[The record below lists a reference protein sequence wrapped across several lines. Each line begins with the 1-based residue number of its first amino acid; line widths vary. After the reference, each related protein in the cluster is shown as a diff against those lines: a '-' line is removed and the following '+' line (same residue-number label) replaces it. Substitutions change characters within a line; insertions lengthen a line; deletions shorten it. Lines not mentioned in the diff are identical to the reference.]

1 MKKYQIIFAL
11 VVWLFFLLSFY
22 LETASSQKNSKVYL
36 EDLNR
41 SVTNF
46 QELLFIPSEKIYA
59 NDFKL
64 WDMKI
69 SKLLEDRGN
78 KRLKEDEKKLKSK
91 EVNKTKE
98 QNIKVKYRTI
108 CVEKKCWELMG
119 IMSINGV
126 KTLTLLTKEK
136 KTKLQIFKVGEELLP
151 KILIKDIKG
160 ESMILLNKEKNREIV
175 LKLFDVDISQ
185 YTPKII
191 KEKNE

>member
-1 MKKYQIIFAL
+1 MKKYQTVFIL
-11 VVWLFFLLSFY
+11 SVWLFFLLSFY
-22 LETASSQKNSKVYL
+22 LKTEPSQKNSKVYL

-41 SVTNF
+41 SVINF
-46 QELLFIPSEKIYA
+46 KEFLFIPTKKIYA

-69 SKLLEDRGN
+69 SKLLKEREA
-78 KRLKEDEKKLKSK
+78 KHLKKDEKKLKNR
-91 EVNKTKE
+91 EVDKSKE
-98 QNIKVKYRTI
+98 QNLNVKYRTI
-108 CVEKKCWELMG
+108 CVEKKCWQLMG

-126 KTLTLLTKEK
+126 KTLTLLSKEK
-136 KTKLQIFKVGEELLP
+136 KRKLQIFKVGEELLP

-175 LKLFDVDISQ
+175 LKLFDVNMSQ
-185 YTPKII
+185 YLPKII

>member
-22 LETASSQKNSKVYL
+22 LETTSSQKNSKVYL

-46 QELLFIPSEKIYA
+46 QELLFIPSEQIYA

-64 WDMKI
+64 WEMKI
-69 SKLLEDRGN
+69 SKLLEDRGS
-78 KRLKEDEKKLKSK
+78 KRLKEEEKKIKSTK
-91 EVNKTKE
+91 VNKTKE
-98 QNIKVKYRTI
+98 QNIDIKSRTI

-119 IMSINGV
+119 IMSINGI

-175 LKLFDVDISQ
+175 LKLFEVDVSQ
-185 YTPKII
+185 YLPKII

>member
-1 MKKYQIIFAL
+1 MKKYQTIFTL

-22 LETASSQKNSKVYL
+22 LETASSQKNSKIYL

-46 QELLFIPSEKIYA
+46 QELLFIPAEKIHA

-69 SKLLEDRGN
+69 SKLLEEREN
-78 KRLKEDEKKLKSK
+78 KRLKEDEKKLKNTEVDKSK
-91 EVNKTKE
+91 K
-98 QNIKVKYRTI
+98 QNLNVKYRTI
-108 CVEKKCWELMG
+108 CVEKKCWQLMG

-126 KTLTLLTKEK
+126 KTLTLLSKEK

-160 ESMILLNKEKNREIV
+160 ESMILLNKEKNREIS
-175 LKLFDVDISQ
+175 LKLFDVNMSQ
-185 YTPKII
+185 YLPKII

>member
-46 QELLFIPSEKIYA
+46 QELLSVPSNKIHA

-69 SKLLEDRGN
+69 SKLLEERGN
-78 KRLKEDEKKLKSK
+78 KRLEEDKKKLKST
-91 EVNKTKE
+91 EVNKPKE
-98 QNIKVKYRTI
+98 QNLNVKYRTI
-108 CVEKKCWELMG
+108 CVEKKCWQLMG

-151 KILIKDIKG
+151 KIIIKDIKG
-160 ESMILLNKEKNREIV
+160 ESMILLNKEKNKEII
-175 LKLFDVDISQ
+175 LKLFDVNMSQ
-185 YTPKII
+185 YLPKII